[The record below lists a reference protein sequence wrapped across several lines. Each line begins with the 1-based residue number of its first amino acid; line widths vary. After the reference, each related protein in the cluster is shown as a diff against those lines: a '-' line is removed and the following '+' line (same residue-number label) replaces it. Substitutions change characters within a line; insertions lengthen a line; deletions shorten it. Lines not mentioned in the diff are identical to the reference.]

1 MISCPECGAPAE
13 VSEKGATPCR
23 TWEAIN
29 SGGTIFATEAE
40 EVLMIVD
47 VICAAGHRFSGPS
60 EMLERSNE
68 MGCWEE
74 RIA

>member
-1 MISCPECGAPAE
+1 MPYVG
-13 VSEKGATPCR
+13 GHQLR
-23 TWEAIN
+23 
-29 SGGTIFATEAE
+29 GTIYATEAE

-60 EMLERSNE
+60 EMLEGTNE